1 MAECDREASVMRRPK
16 PTKGLLCHGEKK
28 ILTIGGLFED
38 GQSSSGM
45 VVCILEKV
53 NCDRVID
60 VSNVGMPFQLM

>member
-1 MAECDREASVMRRPK
+1 VAECDREASVMRRPK

-53 NCDRVID
+53 NCD
-60 VSNVGMPFQLM
+60 